1 MVLPRDQLVEMRK
14 TLLEKC
20 EEVMYR
26 MNWPFG
32 KNNLKTDKIFKDLVQ
47 YHGSTENLNIK
58 GLTHDDSIAPFKSSA
73 LGRKASHQPFR
84 QPHLSIGTS
93 AMTNPASGMSHQPK
107 LRRNS
112 GATNPMGLN

>member
-32 KNNLKTDKIFKDLVQ
+32 KNNLKTEKIFKDLVQ
-47 YHGSTENLNIK
+47 YHGSSENLNIK
-58 GLTHDDSIAPFKSSA
+58 GLTRDDSIAPFKSGA
-73 LGRKASHQPFR
+73 LGRKASH
-84 QPHLSIGTS
+84 
-93 AMTNPASGMSHQPK
+93 
-107 LRRNS
+107 
-112 GATNPMGLN
+112 